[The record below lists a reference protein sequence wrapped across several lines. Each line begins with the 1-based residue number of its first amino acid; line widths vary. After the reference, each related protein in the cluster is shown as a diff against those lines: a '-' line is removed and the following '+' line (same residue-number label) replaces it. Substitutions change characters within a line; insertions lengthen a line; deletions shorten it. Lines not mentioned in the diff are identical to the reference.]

1 MSLLNII
8 GKNVGKSFVS
18 NQPNENNKIQTA
30 KFQTKDGNENQND
43 YHSESHNKNHQKN
56 FRQIFKNLNFELLP
70 GQFHSLLGPSGC
82 GKSTLLRLLANL
94 DQPSSGE
101 ILNSKSLSKAMVFQ
115 EPRLIPWLNCAE
127 NILLPT
133 KLGSTKDRLENS
145 PHNIPN
151 LKDLLSLL
159 DLNSA
164 QTQYPEQLSGGM
176 KMRTALARSLI
187 LQPQL
192 WLLDEPLSALDEPT
206 RLNLQT
212 QIRNIQQNQNLT
224 GIFVTH
230 SIEEACYLSDTIFL
244 FHHSHEKLIRVDIN
258 LPKIRNNDLREQ
270 IDFFEECKRVRQ
282 IFKSECFQ

>member
-1 MSLLNII
+1 MGSLNII

-18 NQPNENNKIQTA
+18 NQPNENNKFQTA

-56 FRQIFKNLNFELLP
+56 FRQIFKKLNFELLP

-115 EPRLIPWLNCAE
+115 EPRLIPWLSCAE

-133 KLGSTKDRLENS
+133 KLGSSTKLS
-145 PHNIPN
+145 TN
-151 LKDLLSLL
+151 LQDLLSLL

>member
-30 KFQTKDGNENQND
+30 KFQTKDGNDNHND
-43 YHSESHNKNHQKN
+43 HHNENHQKN
-56 FRQIFKNLNFELLP
+56 FRQIFKDLNFELLP

-133 KLGSTKDRLENS
+133 KLGSSTKLS
-145 PHNIPN
+145 TN
-151 LKDLLSLL
+151 LQDLLSLL